1 MIPEIRRRVA
11 LVTGASSGMGRAIA
25 VALAGTAAGAVAVH
39 YHRNRGG
46 AEETAER
53 VRSAGAAALTAAAEL
68 RNGKG
73 VRTLVGR
80 VEKNLGSV
88 GILVSNVGPFL
99 QKPWD
104 RVTASDWERMLG
116 INLVAA
122 HACIKAVL
130 PGMRKRGWGRI
141 ITIGYGRV
149 EQLAAFPGILPYA
162 AAKAGLLLLTRT
174 AAAAEAGS
182 GITANMVSPGLIRG
196 GILPGRIVRREV
208 VLGSLKDVAAAVR
221 FLASDEAAGITGAN
235 ILIAGTWRM

>member
-1 MIPEIRRRVA
+1 MSPISGRRVA

-25 VALAGTAAGAVAVH
+25 VALAGTEADAVAIH
-39 YHRNRGG
+39 YHHDRRG

-53 VRSAGAAALTAAAEL
+53 VRSAGASVMTAAAEL

-73 VRTLVGR
+73 VRRLMGR
-80 VEKNLGSV
+80 VEKSLGSV
-88 GILVSNVGPFL
+88 GILVPNVGPFL

-104 RVTASDWERMLG
+104 RLTASDWERAMAT
-116 INLVAA
+116 NLVAA

-141 ITIGYGRV
+141 VTIGYGRV
-149 EQLAAFPGILPYA
+149 EQQAAFPGILPYA

-182 GITANMVSPGLIRG
+182 GITVNMVSPGLLRE
-196 GILPGRIVRREV
+196 GILPSRIDRRTV
-208 VLGSLKDVAAAVR
+208 VLGSFADVAAAVR
-221 FLASDEAAGITGAN
+221 FLASEEAAGITGAN
-235 ILIAGTWRM
+235 ILVAGTWRM